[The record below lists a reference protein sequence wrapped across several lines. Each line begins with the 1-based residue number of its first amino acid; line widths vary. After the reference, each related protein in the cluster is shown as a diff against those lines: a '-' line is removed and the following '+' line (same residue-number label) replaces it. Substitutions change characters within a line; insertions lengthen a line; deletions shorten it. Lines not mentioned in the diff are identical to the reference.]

1 MNLLKRLKRYVMTI
15 FKLGRKKQMAKLAN
29 RRVDATEHRLD
40 QVEYEIRILGNHL
53 DETTHSVE
61 TLRADLYAARTGAQ
75 AEHML
80 LARIF
85 GDLTRRLDHLN
96 GEATAPEG
104 TLSGGHSFQGFPNTD
119 AEGFESFKNSFYH
132 RLENRYRGSLE
143 DITKRLRVYL
153 PDVEAA
159 YLRTDG
165 KPVADLGCGRG
176 EWLKLLHDADI
187 TGFGVDLNIIQIEE
201 AREQKLDV
209 REGDAIAMLA
219 AMEDSSLSAITAHHF
234 IEHIPFDTVAWLTRE
249 AMRVL
254 APGGI
259 LLFETP
265 HIGNVLVGATT
276 FHTDPTHLKPI
287 PNQVLKVLFETVG
300 YNPIESRFL
309 NPHAK
314 LDEFL
319 QRPGFDPE
327 LAHLL
332 FGPQDLAVIGQK
344 PCETL

>member
-1 MNLLKRLKRYVMTI
+1 MTLFKRLKRYVMAI
-15 FKLGRKKQMAKLAN
+15 FKLGRTEHMAKSTN
-29 RRVDATEHRLD
+29 RRVNATEHRLD
-40 QVEYEIRILGNHL
+40 QVEESVREIGHHL
-53 DETTHSVE
+53 NDTTHAMDVQ
-61 TLRADLYAARTGAQ
+61 RAAAQ

-80 LARIF
+80 LARLF
-85 GDLTRRLDHLN
+85 GDLTRRLDRLN
-96 GEATAPEG
+96 AGQAAPEEKP
-104 TLSGGHSFQGFPNTD
+104 SADPSSQSFPNTN
-119 AEGFESFKNSFYH
+119 AQGFESFKNSFYH

-159 YLRTDG
+159 YLRTDE

-176 EWLKLLHDADI
+176 EWLGLLHDANI
-187 TGFGVDLNIIQIEE
+187 TSFGMDLNVIQIEQ

-209 REGDAIAMLA
+209 REGDAVAMLA
-219 AMEDSSLSAITAHHF
+219 AMENESLSAITAHHF
-234 IEHIPFDTVAWLTRE
+234 IEHIPFDTVAWITRE

-265 HIGNVLVGATT
+265 HVGNVLVGATT
-276 FHTDPTHLKPI
+276 FHTDPTHIKPI
-287 PNQVLKVLFETVG
+287 PEQVLKILFETGG
-300 YNPIESRFL
+300 YQNVESRLL
-309 NPHAK
+309 NPHER

-319 QRPGFDPE
+319 QRPGFDPD

-344 PCETL
+344 PCETA